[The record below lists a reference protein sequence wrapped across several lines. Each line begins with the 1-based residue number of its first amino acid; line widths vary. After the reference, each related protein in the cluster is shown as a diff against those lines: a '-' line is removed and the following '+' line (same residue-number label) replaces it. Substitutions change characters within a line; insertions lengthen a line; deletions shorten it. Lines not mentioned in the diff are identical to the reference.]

1 MIKHTPGPW
10 HVGAG
15 NGEGSVFAQ
24 ENTGYARLRLDKGIT
39 TLYPICNVTRGWN
52 DGEDAANARLIA
64 AAPDMHALL
73 RDVVA
78 LLDNPDAD
86 QFSADAV
93 ERRILDILSKVEAA

>member
-10 HVGAG
+10 YALAEGVADAAIGYRAVIDSDG
-15 NGEGSVFAQ
+15 YTVCNPSPMGE
-24 ENTGYARLRLDKGIT
+24 
-39 TLYPICNVTRGWN
+39 
-52 DGEDAANARLIA
+52 ANARLIA
-64 AAPDMHALL
+64 AAPDMYALL

-86 QFSADAV
+86 QFDADKV